1 MVATSFAIKGAIG
14 AAMMLASATLSQ
26 AFTAN
31 GLNYVNYW

>member
-1 MVATSFAIKGAIG
+1 MVSTTLAFKGAIG

-26 AFTAN
+26 AFSAN